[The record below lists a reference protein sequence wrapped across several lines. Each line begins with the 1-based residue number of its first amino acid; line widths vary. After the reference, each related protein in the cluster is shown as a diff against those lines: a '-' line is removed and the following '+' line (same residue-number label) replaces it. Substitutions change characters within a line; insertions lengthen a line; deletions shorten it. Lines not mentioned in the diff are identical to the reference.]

1 MDASVEIALIGMCG
15 SLGSAALAAI
25 AVYLGAKNRGSLE
38 DHSKALKSVEE
49 KVDGQLTEVIG
60 LRNAVAF
67 GKGEDKQRDKQD
79 IKDAVTAGIIQAN
92 GPTTEKGKS

>member
-15 SLGSAALAAI
+15 SMGSAALAAI

-38 DHSKALKSVEE
+38 DHSIALKSVEA
-49 KVDGQLTEVIG
+49 KVDGQLTEVIS

-79 IKDAVTAGIIQAN
+79 IKDAVVAGITQAN
-92 GPTTEKGKS
+92 GPTKGETK